1 MNAASG
7 PICPACVCCTP
18 APPEF
23 CCPCYA
29 TPVEI
34 QSKNRSPGNY
44 LHKSCLYNGDQVSM
58 FYYVVIY
65 YQIYQRLIMN
75 FCNWILF
82 LSIDRLFGLEEM
94 EISVVSMLIQSLLLW
109 LGLVRVVKILLPSF
123 FGGVAWLNV
132 SCVSVS
138 QKVMVK
144 KKKKSVTILLWYNF
158 IICCEIYQFLWD
170 ISYTLLFVSQVAK
183 SKFSIKTKTESGLGV
198 RWGGSSISC
207 VRWFQLL
214 VLILNW

>member
-1 MNAASG
+1 MFIQWWPSFN
-7 PICPACVCCTP
+7 VLLCC
-18 APPEF
+18 
-23 CCPCYA
+23 
-29 TPVEI
+29 
-34 QSKNRSPGNY
+34 N
-44 LHKSCLYNGDQVSM
+44 
-58 FYYVVIY
+58 
-65 YQIYQRLIMN
+65 
-75 FCNWILF
+75 
-82 LSIDRLFGLEEM
+82 
-94 EISVVSMLIQSLLLW
+94 
-109 LGLVRVVKILLPSF
+109 LLPDISTFNYEFLQLNIVFKYWSF
-123 FGGVAWLNV
+123 IWARRDGNLCCVHAHPKFTTVIRSSSCCKNSPSVLFWRCGVVECFLCFCF
-132 SCVSVS
+132 SKSYG
-138 QKVMVK
+138 KK